1 MEVVTTPG
9 ALGNMAGVE
18 LPDNPITREFA
29 DFVAAAELAS
39 YGSVQGRGARNPMIL
54 RPSMQVSVNQQWF
67 GAPACK
73 WNRLRAQ
80 VQQSTQVRPE
90 WLALGLAHWTGDSD
104 PKQWTMAVNNGD
116 LNRVR
121 ELCQEQREEADR
133 QAKTALSRSY
143 KEWLEGSSAGGLK
156 PLFRALKKKRRRQ
169 GHSEHWITCPECT
182 PGWNSGCHFGKPRDS
197 PCSRTTP

>member
-73 WNRLRAQ
+73 WNRLRTGPAVHTSQ
-80 VQQSTQVRPE
+80 AGMAGAGIGPLD
-90 WLALGLAHWTGDSD
+90 WGL
-104 PKQWTMAVNNGD
+104 
-116 LNRVR
+116 
-121 ELCQEQREEADR
+121 
-133 QAKTALSRSY
+133 
-143 KEWLEGSSAGGLK
+143 
-156 PLFRALKKKRRRQ
+156 
-169 GHSEHWITCPECT
+169 
-182 PGWNSGCHFGKPRDS
+182 
-197 PCSRTTP
+197 